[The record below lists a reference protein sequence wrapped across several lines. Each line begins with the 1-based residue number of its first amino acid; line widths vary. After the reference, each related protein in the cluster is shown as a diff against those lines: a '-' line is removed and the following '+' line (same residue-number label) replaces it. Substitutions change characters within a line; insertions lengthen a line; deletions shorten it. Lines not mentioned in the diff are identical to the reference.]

1 MATFTNRANLSFNG
15 GSVDSNTVT
24 GEILEILAGEKTAVV
39 DTYAA
44 GDSITY
50 LLTLRNTGPAA
61 LTGLT
66 ITDDLGAY
74 TVGAGIVYPLAYV
87 PGTALY
93 YVNGTLQPAPV
104 VTAGPPLS
112 ITGISI
118 PAGGN
123 ALVVY
128 EAQTTDV
135 APLEVGGSIV
145 NTAQVTGG
153 GLSAPVVLTET
164 VTVLQQP
171 NLSISKALCPTTVTE
186 NGTLSYTFVIE
197 NTGNSPAVA
206 TDNLS
211 VTDTFNPIL
220 TGITVTLDGAVLT
233 PGTDY
238 TYDET
243 TGVFATVPGVIT
255 VPAATF
261 TQNPDGTYTT
271 TPGVAT
277 LVVTGTV

>member
-24 GEILEILAGEKTAVV
+24 GEILEVLSGEKTAVV
-39 DTYAA
+39 DTYAT
-44 GDSITY
+44 GERITY
-50 LLTLRNTGPAA
+50 LITLRNTGATA

-66 ITDDLGAY
+66 ITDDLGGY
-74 TVGAGIVYPLAYV
+74 TVGAGTVYPLAYV
-87 PGTALY
+87 PGTVLY
-93 YVNGTLQPAPV
+93 YVNGTLQPAPA
-104 VTAGPPLS
+104 VTAGPPLT
-112 ITGISI
+112 IPGISI

-123 ALVVY
+123 ALIVY
-128 EAQTTDV
+128 EAQTTDA
-135 APLEVGGSIV
+135 APPQQGGSIV
-145 NTAQVTGG
+145 NIAQVTGG

-164 VTVLQQP
+164 VTTLQQP
-171 NLSISKALCPTTVTE
+171 DLSISKALCPTTVTE
-186 NGTLSYTFVIE
+186 NGQLSYTFVIE
-197 NTGNSPAVA
+197 NIGNSPAVA

-220 TGITVTLDGAVLT
+220 TGITVTLNGTVLT
-233 PGTDY
+233 LGTDY

-243 TGVFATVPGVIT
+243 TGAFATVPGVIT

-261 TQNPDGTYTT
+261 TQNPDGTFTT
-271 TPGVAT
+271 TPGASS